1 MGVAWKQTSPM
12 WKYPHPNH
20 KNKSA
25 DGDKPGILHPSE
37 SPSLPLAPSAG
48 GFTNGAKVNPGRLK
62 AVDKQH
68 RVPVRGLHPSNE
80 STPGQFPKPFPTK
93 GHLASAS
100 PLACGADH
108 KSRPPTSQIRKQ
120 RPREAPPWSREQV
133 VKPRPER
140 RSPRLHSLH
149 CSSVVWS
156 PNDFCGQSPL
166 PRRLSVLC
174 MEA

>member
-1 MGVAWKQTSPM
+1 MGVAWKQTSPT

-68 RVPVRGLHPSNE
+68 RVPVRGLHPSNTRAV
-80 STPGQFPKPFPTK
+80 SKALSHTRASRFSLTPGLWGRPQITSS
-93 GHLASAS
+93 HLSDQEAEAQRGSA
-100 PLACGADH
+100 LEQRAGGEAQA
-108 KSRPPTSQIRKQ
+108 RTQITQ
-120 RPREAPPWSREQV
+120 ATLTP
-133 VKPRPER
+133 
-140 RSPRLHSLH
+140 SLL
-149 CSSVVWS
+149 CSLES
-156 PNDFCGQSPL
+156 
-166 PRRLSVLC
+166 
-174 MEA
+174 